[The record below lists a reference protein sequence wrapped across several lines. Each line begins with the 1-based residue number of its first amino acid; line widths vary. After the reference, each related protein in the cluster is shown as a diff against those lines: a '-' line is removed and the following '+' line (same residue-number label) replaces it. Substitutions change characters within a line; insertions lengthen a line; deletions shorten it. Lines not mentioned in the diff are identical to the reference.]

1 MCTMKICATFQTTP
15 EQKQFLRQFFEN
27 TADIRFP
34 DDHPAEEKNSLISS
48 SEILLSWNPE
58 KEGLYSPEI
67 SYRETKFIQLL
78 SAGYDHVQRDK
89 FPSGLIIASNQG
101 AYASPMAEHA
111 VAMILALSKRLM
123 IYHQELSS
131 GNFNQLSSVT
141 KTIDG
146 SVLGVIGFGSIGKA
160 TARLLKPFG
169 VNVMALN
176 TSGKTDEQ
184 VEFIGTL
191 KDLNHVLENADF
203 VLLSAPL
210 NSETEGLINRQKLE
224 RMKEDA
230 ILINVARGPVINEE
244 DLFNHLKTHPD
255 FCAGIDAWWIE
266 PFRYGTFEIH
276 YPFFELPNLL
286 GSPHNSAMVENV
298 LLMGIEKAAANVARF
313 IRNEPAKGLIPAS

>member
-1 MCTMKICATFQTTP
+1 MKIFATFQTTP
-15 EQKQFLRQFFEN
+15 EQKQFLQQFFEN
-27 TADIRFP
+27 TADIRFL
-34 DDHPAEEKNSLISS
+34 DEHPEEEKNSLISS

-67 SYRETKFIQLL
+67 SYGETEFIQLL
-78 SAGYDHVQRDK
+78 SAGYDHVKRDE
-89 FPSGLIIASNQG
+89 FPSDLIIASNQG

-123 IYHQELSS
+123 IYHQELSN

-141 KTIDG
+141 KVIDG

-160 TARLLKPFG
+160 TAKLLKPFG

-176 TSGKTDEQ
+176 TSGKTEEK

-191 KDLNHVLENADF
+191 NDLDYVLENSDF
-203 VLLSAPL
+203 LLLSAPL
-210 NSETEGLINRQKLE
+210 NKETEGLINRQKLE

-230 ILINVARGPVINEE
+230 ILINVARGPIINEQ

-255 FCAGIDAWWIE
+255 FYAGIDAWWIE
-266 PFRYGTFEIH
+266 PFRYGKFEIH

-298 LLMGIEKAAANVARF
+298 LLMGIEKAAANIARF
-313 IRNEPAKGLIPAS
+313 IRNEPVKGLIPAS

>member
-1 MCTMKICATFQTTP
+1 MKICATFQTTP
-15 EQKQFLRQFFEN
+15 EQKQFLQQFFEN
-27 TADIRFP
+27 TADIRFL
-34 DDHPAEEKNSLISS
+34 DDHPEEEKNSLISS

-67 SYRETKFIQLL
+67 SYAKTKFIQLL

-89 FPSGLIIASNQG
+89 FPSDLIIASNQG

-123 IYHQELSS
+123 IYHRELSG

-176 TSGKTDEQ
+176 TSGKTEEN

-191 KDLNHVLENADF
+191 KDLDHVLENSDF

-210 NSETEGLINRQKLE
+210 NNETEGLINRRKLE
-224 RMKEDA
+224 RMKADA
-230 ILINVARGPVINEE
+230 ILINVARGPIINEE

-313 IRNEPAKGLIPAS
+313 IRNEPVKGLIPAS

>member
-1 MCTMKICATFQTTP
+1 MMKISATFQTTP
-15 EQKQFLRQFFEN
+15 EQKRFLQQFFEN
-27 TADIRFP
+27 MAELRFLE
-34 DDHPAEEKNSLISS
+34 DTLEEEKNSLISS

-58 KEGLYSPEI
+58 NEGLYNSEI
-67 SYRETKFIQLL
+67 SYRKTEFIQLL

-89 FPSGLIIASNQG
+89 FPSDLIIASNQG

-123 IYHQELSS
+123 IYHQDLSS
-131 GNFNQLSSVT
+131 GYFNQMSSVT
-141 KTIDG
+141 KAIDG

-160 TARLLKPFG
+160 TAKLLKSFG
-169 VNVMALN
+169 VKVMALN
-176 TSGKTDEQ
+176 TSGKTEEN

-191 KDLNHVLENADF
+191 NDLDYVLENSDF

-210 NSETEGLINRQKLE
+210 TKETEGLINSRKLE

-230 ILINVARGPVINEE
+230 ILINVARGPIIDEE

-255 FCAGIDAWWIE
+255 FYAGMDAWWIE

-276 YPFFELPNLL
+276 YPFFDLPNLL
-286 GSPHNSAMVENV
+286 GSPHNSAMVEDV
-298 LLMGIEKAAANVARF
+298 FRMGIEKAAANVARF
-313 IRNEPAKGLIPAS
+313 LRNEPVKGRIPVS